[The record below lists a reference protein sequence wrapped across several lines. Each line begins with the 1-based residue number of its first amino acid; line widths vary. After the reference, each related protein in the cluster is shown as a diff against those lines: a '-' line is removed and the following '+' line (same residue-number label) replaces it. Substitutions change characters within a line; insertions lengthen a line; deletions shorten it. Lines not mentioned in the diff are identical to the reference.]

1 MPAAELLRVRF
12 RRLWEEAR
20 AHPELIWLA
29 AIVAIGGA
37 ARFATLGLQ
46 SFDSGETVTAARIIH
61 PSYAATFHAYSTIER
76 SGPLY
81 YTLAWA
87 WSHLFGLGEVGL
99 RSLSAIFGTAT
110 IVVAYLIGRELV
122 SRRTGLIAAGLAA
135 AGPDLFWYS
144 QEARSYPLFIFFT
157 GLGVYFFV
165 RALRRPSAG
174 NLSGWAL
181 SSALA
186 LCTHYFAAFSIGPEA
201 LWLLVAGR
209 RHATGI
215 RRPAIAV
222 GVLGAVGFALLPLAT
237 HQEGSGRANSFK
249 AIPVLE
255 RGATSLVKFMM
266 GEGPST
272 SGRWAAMP
280 QTSRA
285 LGLLALGVCAVAIAI
300 LLTSLRGERRSRAA
314 AVAVLAGAAFTLPL
328 ALALAGVDYIEP
340 RNLLGSLLPLLALV
354 AGGLDLAGRRL
365 ADARANGSLRLA
377 PAIALA
383 APFCVMLV
391 LTTANPQLQRD
402 NWRGLSKLVAQRGRV
417 GVLLTQPPSAG
428 KPLDYYL
435 TRPLPRLA
443 APDFPC
449 GVKTRKIVTLSSTRP
464 EPVSRPFHLVAYHE
478 TRQDWIVAIYAAR
491 RPHRITATELR
502 AIDILR
508 YDEEARVVE
517 ARKVEPRPL
526 GERFAVRRGRSPWT
540 GATRAPLGRS
550 GPCVAYRGAIRLQSS

>member
-1 MPAAELLRVRF
+1 MPAAELVRVRF

-20 AHPELIWLA
+20 AHPELIWLT

-61 PSYAATFHAYSTIER
+61 PSYGATFHAYSTIER

-81 YTLAWA
+81 YTLAWG

-122 SRRTGLIAAGLAA
+122 SRRTGLIAAALVA

-144 QEARSYPLFIFFT
+144 QEARSYPLFILFT

-181 SSALA
+181 SSGLA
-186 LCTHYFAAFSIGPEA
+186 LCTHYFSAFSIGPEA
-201 LWLLVAGR
+201 LWLLAAGR
-209 RHATGI
+209 RQATGL

-222 GVLGAVGFALLPLAT
+222 GVVGAVGFALLPLAI
-237 HQEGSGRANSFK
+237 HQEGTGRANSFTTT
-249 AIPVLE
+249 PVLE

-280 QTSRA
+280 GTSRA
-285 LGLLALGVCAVAIAI
+285 LGVLALLVCAVAIV
-300 LLTSLRGERRSRAA
+300 LLLAGLRGRRKRPAA
-314 AVAVLAGAAFTLPL
+314 AIASIAGAAFAVPL
-328 ALALAGVDYIEP
+328 ALALGGVDYVEP
-340 RNLLGSLLPLLALV
+340 RNLLGSLLSLLALA

-365 ADARANGSLRLA
+365 AHTRASGSLRLA
-377 PAIALA
+377 PVAGLA
-383 APFCVMLV
+383 APFCVMLL
-391 LTTANPQLQRD
+391 LTASNSQLQRD

-435 TRPLPRLA
+435 RRPLPRLA
-443 APDFPC
+443 PPDFPC
-449 GVKTRKIVTLSSTRP
+449 GVRTRKIVTLSSTRP
-464 EPVSRPFHLVAYHE
+464 EPVSGPFRLVSYHE
-478 TRQDWIVAIYAAR
+478 TKQGWIVATYAAR
-491 RPHRITATELR
+491 RPHRIGATELR
-502 AIDILR
+502 GLDILR

-526 GERFAVRRGRSPWT
+526 GESFAARRGRSPWR
-540 GATRAPLGRS
+540 GAVQARLGAP
-550 GPCVAYRGAIRLQSS
+550 GPCVAYRGAIRLQRS